1 MKLLFILFSIVN
13 CNHIAKNNK
22 GKSSVVCTKY
32 YFKVVNYSLQSNA
45 INFNILIELSKPYQI
60 PRDFLLVIS
69 LVAATSLYSALS
81 CNAFLIN
88 W

>member
-32 YFKVVNYSLQSNA
+32 SFKVVNYSLQSNA
-45 INFNILIELSKPYQI
+45 INFNVLIELSKPYQI
-60 PRDFLLVIS
+60 PRDFHFGNITSRSNFLLFCTVLQCIPH
-69 LVAATSLYSALS
+69 
-81 CNAFLIN
+81 
-88 W
+88 